1 MAMAVGGG
9 KGGATSDINVT
20 PLIDVLLV
28 LIIIFMVI
36 TPTVSRGLNALVPQP
51 NKEKTKQNNDTN
63 RTIVVPILDGNQLK
77 INQTNVTWDNLGAQL
92 ENIYKAR
99 AEKVMFVKADDDI
112 EFSQVARAID
122 IAKGADPD
130 IKVGLL
136 TAKIEAGQ

>member
-1 MAMAVGGG
+1 MAPGRDDYAE
-9 KGGATSDINVT
+9 S
-20 PLIDVLLV
+20 
-28 LIIIFMVI
+28 
-36 TPTVSRGLNALVPQP
+36 
-51 NKEKTKQNNDTN
+51 
-63 RTIVVPILDGNQLK
+63 
-77 INQTNVTWDNLGAQL
+77 
-92 ENIYKAR
+92 KAR